1 MAIIRTYGDSILR
14 KKSKEIKNIDASIK
28 DLAMDMIE
36 SVKTFRGIGLAAN
49 QVGVDRRIF
58 VVDRSNLDLTE
69 KPLIAINPEIVEI
82 SGKQAEEEGCLSIP
96 GTFDYVA
103 RPLKVTIK
111 ALDLDGKELLV
122 QGRGLLA
129 RVLVHEIDH
138 LNGVLFIDH
147 LSSIRRKLL
156 SAKLKKIAEKR
167 S

>member
-28 DLAMDMIE
+28 DLARDMIE

-49 QVGVDRRIF
+49 QVGVDKRIF

-69 KPLIAINPEIVEI
+69 KPLIAINPQIVEI
-82 SGKQAEEEGCLSIP
+82 SGKQTEEEGCLSIP

-122 QGRGLLA
+122 EGRGLLA

>member
-122 QGRGLLA
+122 QGSGLLA